1 VVGGC
6 PPAASFNLGGAL
18 GGLQA
23 GYNWLLN
30 RGILVGVETDLD
42 WAGIRGTGTSNF
54 VFGAFPP
61 APSNFVASQRID
73 WFGTIRGRL
82 GYFPMDR
89 LLAYATGGFAYGGIA
104 ENVALNTRAGNN
116 LFTATAGFQCSFT
129 TGSNCFLGNSVR
141 VAPGWAAGGGIE
153 YAMWNNVSVKAE
165 YLFVSLDKDV
175 VNVVAQSTGGSGTP
189 ASFSAAFSRPEF
201 HVIRLGV
208 NYKFG
213 S

>member
-1 VVGGC
+1 
-6 PPAASFNLGGAL
+6 
-18 GGLQA
+18 
-23 GYNWLLN
+23 LLN
-30 RGILVGVETDLD
+30 RGVLVGVETDFD

-54 VFGAFPP
+54 IFGGFPP

-104 ENVALNTRAGNN
+104 ENVALNTSAGNN

-141 VAPGWAAGGGIE
+141 IAPGFAVGGGIE
-153 YAMWNNVSVKAE
+153 YAMWNNVNVKAE

-175 VNVVAQSTGGSGTP
+175 VNVIAQTGGGTP